1 ATTHVGAVPF
11 PTRRSSDLAVTVNTA
26 GLSIFGGRV
35 GFSSALASLTTDY
48 EGAGDQGTII
58 NGDHVIA
65 TGRQLYQD
73 DVQINVPSLT
83 PLALNSSVTLQS
95 TAGSDVRFDRTLTG
109 VTPTNLTVNTSGQ
122 TIFNGVVTLNATGP
136 LSSLTTDYQGGA
148 DEKTQISGGSVTT
161 SGKQVYNDPV
171 TVGQKDVT
179 LASTQGGD
187 VIFERTLDGGVAV

>member
-83 PLALNSSVTLQS
+83 PRAEEHTAALQS
-95 TAGSDVRFDRTLTG
+95 TSH
-109 VTPTNLTVNTSGQ
+109 
-122 TIFNGVVTLNATGP
+122 
-136 LSSLTTDYQGGA
+136 
-148 DEKTQISGGSVTT
+148 SVC
-161 SGKQVYNDPV
+161 
-171 TVGQKDVT
+171 
-179 LASTQGGD
+179 
-187 VIFERTLDGGVAV
+187 R